1 MGHDFFNSF
10 SIGRGG
16 FGKGF
21 GKDIEDMFKQEG
33 KTDASSHLI
42 SEAMGLGIS
51 VNAYCKTDEEGNIE
65 ISDRIGL
72 QEAIKEAKNKKEGKN
87 ETKTDAFVSTTKKE
101 DNQLSDDDK
110 IKATNF
116 KEDIEAKIAETQAQY
131 DELVNSKADSNTDEG
146 RLSKTW
152 EEAEEQSLKFIGVNA
167 SNTTVLEGAKEFIN
181 RITGIVND
189 AETTKIEKDKNEETG
204 LYSDSNRNI
213 EDTNNRVEVFS
224 LYGEDGTNKYVTSA
238 FDTFDVEAN
247 EKRGRREF
255 VA

>member
-21 GKDIEDMFKQEG
+21 GKDIEEMFKQEG

-42 SEAMGLGIS
+42 SEAMSLGIS
-51 VNAYCKTDEEGNIE
+51 VNTYCKTDEEGNVE
-65 ISDRIGL
+65 VSDRIGL

-110 IKATNF
+110 IKAANLQ
-116 KEDIEAKIAETQAQY
+116 KDIEEKIAKTQAEY

-146 RLSKTW
+146 RLSNSW
-152 EEAEEQSLKFIGVNA
+152 AEAEEQSLKFIGVTA

-189 AETTKIEKDKNEETG
+189 AESTKVEKDKNEETG
-204 LYSDSNRNI
+204 LYSDSNKNI
-213 EDTNNRVEVFS
+213 EDTNNRINVFS
-224 LYGEDGTNKYVTSA
+224 LYGEDSTNKYMTSA
-238 FDTFDVEAN
+238 INTFDVEAN
-247 EKRGRREF
+247 EKKGRREF